1 MKLSDIKGPVAD
13 AVNSFLYKEYEKIIY
28 EFNKKLDPTQF
39 KIRLKATSAYHSW
52 EKGKVLFEYV
62 KELKEFLSKE
72 ICEKTEFIRIDFR
85 TREELLAYTSDIK
98 QTVFNYE
105 YQNELYNAKGKTEVY
120 IQDGQKYSTYYVG
133 WYTTVT
139 IKLIDRNAFL
149 KAAENSINEKS
160 IKKKPLK
167 DMRGVE
173 YKIGDTVAFSDSSYA
188 AVQLG
193 LVTKLT
199 DLRVEVSKH
208 INGSYIVYKEPKD
221 MLIVSPFIQFTEKD
235 TEVLD
240 EVF

>member
-13 AVNSFLYKEYEKIIY
+13 AVNNYLYKEYEKIIY
-28 EFNKKLDPTQF
+28 EFNKKLDPKHF

-52 EKGKVLFEYV
+52 GKDNVLFEYV

-72 ICEKTEFIRIDFR
+72 VCEKTEFIRIDFR

-98 QTVFNYE
+98 QTVFHYE

-120 IQDGQKYSTYYVG
+120 IQDGQKYNTYYVS

-139 IKLIDRNAFL
+139 IKLIDRNVFL
-149 KAAENSINEKS
+149 KAAEDSINSKS
-160 IKKKPLK
+160 IKKKSLK

-173 YKIGDTVAFSDSSYA
+173 YKVGDTVAFSDSSYA

-235 TEVLD
+235 GETND